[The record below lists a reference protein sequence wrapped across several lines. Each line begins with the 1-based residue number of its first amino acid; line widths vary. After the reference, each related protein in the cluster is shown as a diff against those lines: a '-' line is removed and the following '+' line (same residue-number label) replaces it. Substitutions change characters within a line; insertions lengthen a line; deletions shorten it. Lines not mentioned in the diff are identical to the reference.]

1 MGNILS
7 HIPIENLN
15 NIRDEN
21 IDLKKKNLE
30 LTNKLLKLEEKINNQ
45 IDKDISDKKSIDNF
59 EESMRES
66 INSMVDDM
74 LKNDSINSN
83 ILPDYIEKKICN
95 NIFTSVVGIV
105 KNVLEDVKINI
116 FNQVITLKIQPE
128 STVFRV

>member
-7 HIPIENLN
+7 YIPIENLN